1 MSFFE
6 SLAAKNKEG
15 EVMSFKERMSKQNNS
30 IKVLLRKLKR
40 HDTIVVAIAVVIALA
55 LSGGLI
61 YLTTPAVT
69 ASAKQELE
77 QTEKENNEK
86 TIEKLDELSSY
97 LDGLDKS
104 LEESQKS
111 INSFSELSSAEKD
124 AVKEYSEK
132 NTEKITNTVT
142 DKVTGLGHDLTTLH
156 NTITNTQTNIE
167 KLKETIEKESGEMTS
182 EQSESFAKINSDLDN
197 IKAEYGKAQ
206 ENTKSLIEELEK
218 QIKSG
223 DESLSKDMADKYQ
236 DLLDNLNGMNS
247 QFEKDNA
254 AAIDSF
260 KSELG
265 SLETKINGLFE
276 KIDAQVSQSNEE
288 LTNKFDTSFNQ
299 VNTNIDNK
307 FESMNGSVQGNFE
320 ELKNHINTK
329 MQDIDNKFN
338 QVFTS
343 VGNGKRLLAS
353 ALLTKNVVINEDA
366 RFEDIARAI
375 EGIPVEIVL
384 DNGDV
389 AGKIEY
395 DYHFHSDGTGNQTNE
410 DLVSEDRQGGCYTEA
425 KYHEHNYECYK
436 ISFRYYYWTP
446 NGVVDQG
453 DAFTGGPGENFHKYY
468 CPYCGAT
475 FYRTDPGH
483 TEVTSDYNY
492 MMSRGGRPEKIE
504 EIRDV
509 ICGKD
514 EGSLEGYKTDCGLVH
529 GQVVAARITFAE
541 EYSSYNTTQPN
552 ASGDVNDGEEDEE
565 TTEIPENVETAEI
578 PENVETAESAGEE
591 LP

>member
-6 SLAAKNKEG
+6 SLAARTKEG
-15 EVMSFKERMSKQNNS
+15 EVMNLKERMSKQNNS

-97 LDGLDKS
+97 LDGLDQS
-104 LEESQKS
+104 LVESQKS
-111 INSFSELSSAEKD
+111 INSFSELS
-124 AVKEYSEK
+124 
-132 NTEKITNTVT
+132 TNTVT
-142 DKVTGLGHDLTTLH
+142 DKVTGLGHDLTSLH

-167 KLKETIEKESGEMTS
+167 KLKETIEKESGEMTR
-182 EQSESFAKINSDLDN
+182 EQSESLAKINSDLDN

-236 DLLDNLNGMNS
+236 DLLDKLNGMNT
-247 QFEKDNA
+247 QFEKDNS

-299 VNTNIDNK
+299 VNTTIDNK
-307 FESMNGSVQGNFE
+307 FESMNGSVQVNFE
-320 ELKNHINTK
+320 ELKNLINTQ
-329 MQDIDNKFN
+329 MQDVNDKFN

-343 VGNGKRLLAS
+343 VGNGKKLLAS

-375 EGIPVEIVL
+375 EGIPTEIVL

-389 AGKIEY
+389 AGEIEY

-436 ISFRYYYWTP
+436 ISFRYHYWTP

-453 DAFTGGPGENFHKYY
+453 EAFTGGPGEYFHKYY
-468 CPYCGAT
+468 CPHCGDT

-483 TEVTSDYNY
+483 IESTTDYNY
-492 MMSRGGRPEKIE
+492 MMSRGGRPERIE

-552 ASGDVNDGEEDEE
+552 ASGNGNDNTEPEEPAESEE
-565 TTEIPENVETAEI
+565 TEEVVESEGAGA
-578 PENVETAESAGEE
+578 AESAGEE

>member
-1 MSFFE
+1 MN
-6 SLAAKNKEG
+6 L
-15 EVMSFKERMSKQNNS
+15 KERMSKQNNS

-111 INSFSELSSAEKD
+111 ISSFSELSSAEKN
-124 AVKEYSEK
+124 AAKEYSEK
-132 NTEKITNTVT
+132 NTERITNTVT

-156 NTITNTQTNIE
+156 DTITNTQTNIE
-167 KLKETIEKESGEMTS
+167 KLKETIEKESGEMS
-182 EQSESFAKINSDLDN
+182 KEQSESLAKINSDLDN

-223 DESLSKDMADKYQ
+223 DEGLTKDMTGKYQ
-236 DLLDNLNGMNS
+236 ELYDKLTNMNS

-265 SLETKINGLFE
+265 SLESRINGLFE
-276 KIDAQVSQSNEE
+276 KIDAQMSQSNES
-288 LTNKFDTSFNQ
+288 LSNKFDTSFTQ

-307 FESMNGSVQGNFE
+307 FETMSGSVQVNFE
-320 ELKNHINTK
+320 DLKNYINTQ
-329 MQDIDNKFN
+329 MQDVNNKFD

-343 VGNGKRLLAS
+343 VGNGKKLLAS

-366 RFEDIARAI
+366 KFEDIARAI
-375 EGIPVEIVL
+375 EGIPTEIVL

-389 AGKIEY
+389 AGEIEY
-395 DYHFHSDGTGNQTNE
+395 DYHFHTDGAGNQTDE

-425 KYHEHNYECYK
+425 VYHEHNYECYK
-436 ISFRYYYWTP
+436 ISYSYQYWTP
-446 NGVVDQG
+446 SGVVDQG
-453 DAFTGGPGENFHKYY
+453 EAYDGGPGVHFHKYY

-483 TEVTSDYNY
+483 TEFTNDYNY
-492 MMSRGGRPEKIE
+492 MISRGGRLEKLVE
-504 EIRDV
+504 QKTL

-514 EGSLEGYKTDCGLVH
+514 EGTLEGYKTACGLVH
-529 GQVVAARITFAE
+529 GQVVAARITFAD
-541 EYSSYNTTQPN
+541 EYASYNTTQPN
-552 ASGDVNDGEEDEE
+552 ASGDGTDVKEGEDTTETIVTTESIEITE
-565 TTEIPENVETAEI
+565 TTETVETTEPAVDGNAGLAED
-578 PENVETAESAGEE
+578 E

>member
-6 SLAAKNKEG
+6 SLAAKTKEG

-30 IKVLLRKLKR
+30 IKVLLHKLKR

-77 QTEKENNEK
+77 QTENENNEK

-104 LEESQKS
+104 LIESQKS

-124 AVKEYSEK
+124 AAKEYSEK
-132 NTEKITNTVT
+132 NTEKITNTVN

-167 KLKETIEKESGEMTS
+167 KLKETIEKESGEMTR
-182 EQSESFAKINSDLDN
+182 EQSESLAKINSDLDN
-197 IKAEYGKAQ
+197 IKSEYGKAQ
-206 ENTKSLIEELEK
+206 ENTKSLIEELQK

-223 DESLSKDMADKYQ
+223 DESLSKDMAGKYQ
-236 DLLDNLNGMNS
+236 ELLDKLNGMNT
-247 QFEKDNA
+247 QFEKDNSE
-254 AAIDSF
+254 AIDSF

-299 VNTNIDNK
+299 VNTNIDNQ
-307 FESMNGSVQGNFE
+307 FETMNGSFQGNFD

-329 MQDIDNKFN
+329 MQDVEDKFN

-353 ALLTKNVVINEDA
+353 ALLTKNIIVDEDA
-366 RFEDIARAI
+366 TFAEIAGAI
-375 EGIPVEIVL
+375 ERIPVEIVL

-389 AGKIEY
+389 AGEVEY
-395 DYHFHSDGTGNQTNE
+395 DYHFHADGQGNE
-410 DLVSEDRQGGCYTEA
+410 CDEALVSEDRQGGCYMEPV
-425 KYHEHNYECYK
+425 YHEHTDGCYEVKTTYH
-436 ISFRYYYWTP
+436 FWTP
-446 NGVVDQG
+446 IGVIDHG
-453 DAFTGGPGENFHKYY
+453 ESFKGGPGERFHEYY
-468 CPYCGAT
+468 CPYCKET

-483 TEVTSDYNY
+483 VEVTTDYNY
-492 MMSRGGRPEKIE
+492 MIYRQGVLWNVE
-504 EIRDV
+504 EQKELK
-509 ICGKD
+509 CGVGD
-514 EGSLEGYKTDCGLVH
+514 GALEGYKTSCGLTH
-529 GQVVAARITFAE
+529 GQVVSARIVFAN

-552 ASGDVNDGEEDEE
+552 ASPEDTSSVENSEEG
-565 TTEIPENVETAEI
+565 TK
-578 PENVETAESAGEE
+578 E

>member
-15 EVMSFKERMSKQNNS
+15 ETMNFKERMSKQNNS

-104 LEESQKS
+104 LIESQKS

-124 AVKEYSEK
+124 AAKEYSEK
-132 NTEKITNTVT
+132 NTERITNTVT

-167 KLKETIEKESGEMTS
+167 KLKETIEKESGEMTR
-182 EQSESFAKINSDLDN
+182 EQSESLAKINSDLDN
-197 IKAEYGKAQ
+197 IKSEYGKAQ
-206 ENTKSLIEELEK
+206 ENTKSLIEELQK
-218 QIKSG
+218 QIQSG
-223 DESLSKDMADKYQ
+223 DENLSKDMAGKYQ
-236 DLLDNLNGMNS
+236 ELLDKLNGMNT
-247 QFEKDNA
+247 QFEKDNT

-307 FESMNGSVQGNFE
+307 FETMNGSVQGNFE
-320 ELKNHINTK
+320 ELKNYINTQ
-329 MQDIDNKFN
+329 MQDVNDKFN

-353 ALLTKNVVINEDA
+353 ALLTKNIIVDEDA
-366 RFEDIARAI
+366 TFAEIARAI
-375 EGIPVEIVL
+375 EGIPAEIVL

-389 AGKIEY
+389 AGEVEF
-395 DYHFHSDGTGNQTNE
+395 DYHFHTDGQGNECDE
-410 DLVSEDRQGGCYTEA
+410 DIVSEDRQGGCYTEA
-425 KYHEHNYECYK
+425 VYHEHKDSCYEIKNKYH
-436 ISFRYYYWTP
+436 YWTSV
-446 NGVVDQG
+446 GVQDLG
-453 DAFTGGPGENFHKYY
+453 YSHDGGPGEHFHRYY
-468 CPYCGAT
+468 CTYCGRTSLA
-475 FYRTDPGH
+475 TDPGH
-483 TEVTSDYNY
+483 PESTYDPAVVTYRQGTVTRVEQEKNLSCEV
-492 MMSRGGRPEKIE
+492 E
-504 EIRDV
+504 EGALDGFR
-509 ICGKD
+509 
-514 EGSLEGYKTDCGLVH
+514 TFCGLVH
-529 GQVVAARITFAE
+529 GQVVSARIVFAN
-541 EYSSYNTTQPN
+541 EYSSYNTTLPN
-552 ASGDVNDGEEDEE
+552 ASSEDAGSEENSGVNSEE
-565 TTEIPENVETAEI
+565 NSQ
-578 PENVETAESAGEE
+578 ESTDE

>member
-1 MSFFE
+1 M
-6 SLAAKNKEG
+6 N
-15 EVMSFKERMSKQNNS
+15 FKERMSKQNNS

-104 LEESQKS
+104 LIESQES
-111 INSFSELSSAEKD
+111 ISSFSELSA
-124 AVKEYSEK
+124 
-132 NTEKITNTVT
+132 NTVT

-167 KLKETIEKESGEMTS
+167 KLKETIEKESGEMTK
-182 EQSESFAKINSDLDN
+182 EQSESLAKINTDLDN
-197 IKAEYGKAQ
+197 IKSEYSKAQ

-223 DESLSKDMADKYQ
+223 DESLSKDMAGKYQ
-236 DLLDNLNGMNS
+236 ELLDKLNGMNT
-247 QFEKDNA
+247 QFEKDNT

-260 KSELG
+260 KNELG

-276 KIDAQVSQSNEE
+276 KIDAQVSQSNED

-307 FESMNGSVQGNFE
+307 FENMNGSVQGNFD

-329 MQDIDNKFN
+329 MQDVEDKFN

-353 ALLTKNVVINEDA
+353 ALLTKNIIVDEDA
-366 RFEDIARAI
+366 TFAEIARAI
-375 EGIPVEIVL
+375 EEIPSEIVL

-389 AGKIEY
+389 AGEVEF
-395 DYHFHSDGTGNQTNE
+395 DYHFHTDGQGNE
-410 DLVSEDRQGGCYTEA
+410 CDESLISEDRQGGCYTDA
-425 KYHEHNYECYK
+425 VYHQHTDKCYK
-436 ISFRYYYWTP
+436 TTTKYSFWTRE
-446 NGVVDQG
+446 GVEELGYSHD
-453 DAFTGGPGENFHKYY
+453 GGPGEHFYKYY
-468 CPYCGAT
+468 CPYCGQT
-475 FYRTDPGH
+475 MYRTDRGH
-483 TEVTSDYNY
+483 IEVTTDYNY
-492 MMSRGGRPEKIE
+492 VIYRKGTLRGAE
-504 EIRDV
+504 EQKEL
-509 ICGKD
+509 ICGVG
-514 EGSLEGYKTDCGLVH
+514 EGALEGYKKSCELTH
-529 GQVVAARITFAE
+529 GQVVSARIVFAD
-541 EYSSYNTTQPN
+541 EYASYNTTKPN
-552 ASGDVNDGEEDEE
+552 ASGNDGNSDENEDAEKTEEAIEAIE
-565 TTEIPENVETAEI
+565 TD
-578 PENVETAESAGEE
+578 TAESEGGE